1 MNVPTGIMV
10 ARLVVRTFLD
20 LISVP
25 VLKDMPSYQTGKH
38 AKVKYNHVYNIN
50 VALSFLI
57 SRLPTLYF
65 LLHPHVLR

>member
-1 MNVPTGIMV
+1 MNVPTGTMA

-50 VALSFLI
+50 IAL
-57 SRLPTLYF
+57 
-65 LLHPHVLR
+65 HVFYSENRK

>member
-1 MNVPTGIMV
+1 MNVPTGIMA

-38 AKVKYNHVYNIN
+38 AKVKYNYVYNIN
-50 VALSFLI
+50 IALSC
-57 SRLPTLYF
+57 
-65 LLHPHVLR
+65 VLQ

>member
-1 MNVPTGIMV
+1 MNVPIGIMA

-50 VALSFLI
+50 IALSC
-57 SRLPTLYF
+57 
-65 LLHPHVLR
+65 VLQ